1 MAEDNTTIANITPAF
16 FEKYIMAK
24 TLPQL
29 YTTEGFENVNILGP
43 TKNWKVENQSANIV
57 EFQPPYVRKVTDEIP
72 MIIDYVD
79 SNIKPVHIELEDG
92 STIESLKLT
101 PNPES
106 LVISSSKIVN
116 RYNTMTRWVEEHW
129 GDDLDSINFSGS
141 TYSFNFKLNPNDPKY
156 PNQYKGLTVLGRSVS
171 ESYQFLRALIN
182 IYRINGYLYQEDNG
196 YTMSNS
202 PSSEREVAEF
212 AIMNRYLNQNPSF
225 IGNHPRRGM
234 IRERLYNRIS
244 FDYVTF
250 LGHFESFD
258 ITEDS
263 ANPYRLIYSTVFK
276 SEKTIWTIG

>member
-1 MAEDNTTIANITPAF
+1 MAEESTTIANITPAV
-16 FEKYIMAK
+16 FEKYIMAQ
-24 TLPQL
+24 TLSEL
-29 YTTEGFENVNILGP
+29 STEDGTEQVLVLGP
-43 TKNWKVENQSANIV
+43 TKNWKIESNSSNIV
-57 EFQPPYVRKVTDEIP
+57 EFQPPYVRRVPNESP

-79 SNIKPVHIELEDG
+79 SDLKAVYIELKDG

-129 GDDLDSINFSGS
+129 GDDLDSISFSGS
-141 TYSFNFKLNPNDPKY
+141 TYSFNVKIDATESNSS
-156 PNQYKGLTVLGRSVS
+156 NQYKGLSVLGRSTS

-182 IYRINGYLYQEDNG
+182 IYRTNGYLYQEDNG
-196 YTMSNS
+196 YTMSSS
-202 PSSEREVAEF
+202 PSTEQEIYEYSM
-212 AIMNRYLNQNPSF
+212 MNRFLNQNPSF
-225 IGNHPRRGM
+225 KGNHPRQGM

-250 LGHFESFD
+250 LGYFESFD

-263 ANPYRLIYSTVFK
+263 SNPFRLIYSTVFK
-276 SEKTIWTIG
+276 SEKTIWTVG